1 MKRISPIPSS
11 CFVNSRSLVVKKYKC
26 LSCNIASCVRKTC
39 RNVDTI
45 YRDLSI
51 HVKKESNE
59 IFLTRKRLEANSELL
74 LASNYTFNYIGTII
88 RLYFH
93 VGDKC
98 EKSGIWIIH
107 NTKGYNNYVDFTEHR
122 LNREMAHHYASRN
135 FVGQTSLRE
144 NFRAPDSWLII
155 NIYTLKYWPF
165 DSVCRKWRI

>member
-1 MKRISPIPSS
+1 MKRIPSS
-11 CFVNSRSLVVKKYKC
+11 CFLILVHWSSK
-26 LSCNIASCVRKTC
+26 NISVCRPTLRAASAKRVVMLTQF
-39 RNVDTI
+39 TGI
-45 YRDLSI
+45 YPSTQ
-51 HVKKESNE
+51 KKESNE

-88 RLYFH
+88 RLYFQ